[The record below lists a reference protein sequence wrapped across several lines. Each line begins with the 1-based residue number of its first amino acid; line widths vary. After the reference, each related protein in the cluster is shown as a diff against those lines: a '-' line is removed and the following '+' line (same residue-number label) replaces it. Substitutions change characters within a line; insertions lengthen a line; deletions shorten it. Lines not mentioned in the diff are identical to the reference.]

1 MTDSGFENSL
11 FGAWKLNYF
20 TDSGGETQQKFNDIL
35 IFSESYYSDF
45 HVEKTS
51 EGLILSHV
59 GMYRLTEDTITFQIQ
74 LSTHSEYIGRVATGL
89 YRRNG
94 DELRIIF
101 KHGEHPGIWIY
112 SRI

>member
-11 FGAWKLNYF
+11 LGAWKLNYF
-20 TDSGGETQQKFNDIL
+20 TDSDGETRQNFHDII
-35 IFSESYYSDF
+35 IFSERYYSDF
-45 HVEKTS
+45 HVEKDDN
-51 EGLILSHV
+51 ELILSHV

-74 LSTHSEYIGRVATGL
+74 LSTHVEYIGRVATGL
-89 YRRNG
+89 YRHND

-112 SRI
+112 TRI